1 MADQQHGCRHRAFL
15 CLFVAALAWLFTA
28 VVPSIAQTSRL
39 LEFLPSVGPAD
50 LVPGADRL
58 GPPEGSP
65 PVASAY
71 AGQQRIGYV

>member
-1 MADQQHGCRHRAFL
+1 MVDEQHGYRQRAFVW
-15 CLFVAALAWLFTA
+15 LFVAALAWLFT

-39 LEFLPSVGPAD
+39 LEFLPSVAPAD